1 MLHCSLYKTPWPNIK
16 GRKSLS
22 SKWKPGDCL
31 AGRRTSTHGCL
42 FRTLFVDSSKL
53 PPAKGAKRPATK
65 SKFSLSF
72 LKNDRPRIF
81 NNATTRSVP
90 TTPPLG
96 TSTALS
102 RPKSALPPT
111 SAPVQ
116 PDRALAR
123 LEALR
128 VPFIHL
134 LAIRP
139 VSEKFLA
146 QTTGASVE
154 ECSGLL
160 QKVGRPWRLDAS
172 KWELSDRAYKTLDI
186 WKFHYAS
193 TDDRQM
199 AIDNA
204 VKAFDRQRLSRTDKL
219 WDSLLPVKERNKGTC
234 LSRLNL
240 HSGFIQRSSTPRIN
254 VQQHQEGAVS
264 GNSTSNESDSRNGAL
279 VPHGGEAMVR
289 SRSQDPIKKTKI
301 SEREAQSK
309 RLLSKDPKRGTLASK
324 AKERKPAPKKDAS
337 TTNPRVKSAEF
348 VRDSDEESS
357 PMEGVV
363 LTGGRSQPQRP
374 AQEAKPAGSVT
385 VPPRKKTTS
394 TVPQKPSPLGCSP
407 PTNASDFENEVGSSS
422 STTTATTTTTAATA
436 ATITSTT
443 AAPSTTTTTTTT
455 QRSQGPP
462 LKRKA
467 DALGGNAEAVTNKR
481 HQASSPAITPQAS
494 ESSGGSRTPSQ
505 EVLLLARRFKSYYAK
520 YERLY
525 REVAT
530 SPSPPPEQVKKVMDM
545 HNRLVAMKAEIERGA
560 A

>member
-1 MLHCSLYKTPWPNIK
+1 MLHCSLYKIPWPNIK
-16 GRKSLS
+16 ERKSLS
-22 SKWKPGDCL
+22 SKWKPDDVV
-31 AGRRTSTHGCL
+31 AGRGTPAHDRL

-53 PPAKGAKRPATK
+53 PPAKGAKRPPTK
-65 SKFSLSF
+65 RKSSLSF

-81 NNATTRSVP
+81 NSATTRSVP

-96 TSTALS
+96 ISTAPTRS
-102 RPKSALPPT
+102 KSALPPT

-116 PDRALAR
+116 PDPKLAR

-199 AIDNA
+199 AIDNT
-204 VKAFDRQRLSRTDKL
+204 VKAFDRQRLSRTDKV

-254 VQQHQEGAVS
+254 VQQHKEEGTVS
-264 GNSTSNESDSRNGAL
+264 ATSTSNESDSRNGAL

-309 RLLSKDPKRGTLASK
+309 RLLSKDPKRATLASK

-374 AQEAKPAGSVT
+374 AQEAKPAGSVI
-385 VPPRKKTTS
+385 VPPRKRTNS

-422 STTTATTTTTAATA
+422 YTTTAATASTA

-467 DALGGNAEAVTNKR
+467 DALGGNAESVTNKR
-481 HQASSPAITPQAS
+481 HQASSPAITPQSS

-545 HNRLVAMKAEIERGA
+545 HNRLAAMKAEIERGA